1 MDGSGDYHKHM
12 YISKG
17 PFDGFGDCH
26 MHRYIRKGLWVDLVI
41 VTTRGK
47 LSRDCGHIH
56 ELLHVQVY

>member
-1 MDGSGDYHKHM
+1 M

-41 VTTRGK
+41 VTKSGTIRRYYGW
-47 LSRDCGHIH
+47 
-56 ELLHVQVY
+56 VW